1 MLALWIQ
8 LVISEQVSVYQGYNT
23 TLICNI
29 STTSILTWEYN
40 DLNNQHS
47 VVAVGKQHQSTQS
60 TKICLLKNFA
70 KLGDKSERYRLCL
83 FTGFQTKGNFSDG
96 RFSVMF
102 DDTNNTTELTITDL
116 RSSDEGEYSC
126 AEFQHDGETQKWDL
140 QVYGEIMDQ
149 LLKFLRRFHLVV
161 SQVVSVILTVSDRF

>member
-1 MLALWIQ
+1 M
-8 LVISEQVSVYQGYNT
+8 
-23 TLICNI
+23 I
-29 STTSILTWEYN
+29 STIN
-40 DLNNQHS
+40 
-47 VVAVGKQHQSTQS
+47 TQS
-60 TKICLLKNFA
+60 LQWVSSTKVHKLPRFKTFKIYCLLKNFA

-96 RFSVMF
+96 RFSVKF
-102 DDTNNTTELTITDL
+102 DDTNNTTELTVTDL

-149 LLKFLRRFHLVV
+149 LLVFLRRFHLVV
-161 SQVVSVILTVSDRF
+161 S